1 MYLNNIHHSWYA
13 WVSFPY
19 SEKKISKPIIKKAD
33 GDNHRR
39 VENILE
45 VYDKSGKRRK
55 ASKSNFVIKA

>member
-1 MYLNNIHHSWYA
+1 
-13 WVSFPY
+13 
-19 SEKKISKPIIKKAD
+19 KPIIKKAD